1 MQGKKQKDMMETP
14 DQGMKENTPG
24 GDSGF
29 VV

>member
-1 MQGKKQKDMMETP
+1 MQLKKQKNTMETP

-29 VV
+29 VF